1 MKADPTPPWSY
12 IAKLIVLGDSGK
24 SSLTVRLCEGRFSP
38 THDVTIGVE
47 FGSRIVPVGPPANA
61 YLDIGQPAASAAKAP
76 AETQAE
82 IPTAKAVDASTGV
95 HQKKMKLSLWDTA
108 GQETYKSITRSYFRG
123 ASGALLVFDITRRS
137 SFDSVTTWLNDLRQI
152 AEDGIV
158 VILVGN
164 KSDLAAEDSD
174 IAGARP
180 RAVSREEAEAWCRR
194 ENVVKYVETS
204 AKSGQGVERAFLEVA
219 ERIYQNIEAGKYDLK
234 DRRSGVKEYGL
245 SSGRDGAAGPKTVNL
260 TIGYGTGTAWFKRS
274 PEAPFDDACVEGVKT
289 AIKVGYT
296 HLDNAEVYNTEAEA
310 GKAIKESNV
319 DRDKLFVTTKVI
331 VNISDIPG
339 AIDKSLQKLGLD
351 YVDLYLIHA
360 PFFAEGDEKKLQD
373 AWAKLEQV
381 QADGKAKSIGVS
393 NFLQPH
399 IEAILKTSR
408 VRPAIN
414 QIEFHPYLQHGN
426 LVPYLKSQNIRISAY
441 SPLLPLTKA
450 KGGPLDPYLETL
462 AKKYGVGPGEILLRW
477 ALEQDVIPITTSN
490 KEQRLSDILRI
501 FAFSLTP
508 HEVEEIKK
516 IGSTHHFRGYWNHI
530 FDKDD
535 RS

>member
-12 IAKLIVLGDSGK
+12 IAKLIVLGDSATGK

-38 THDVTIGVE
+38 SHDVTIGVE

-61 YLDIGQPAASAAKAP
+61 YLDIGQPAASVSNAAAHTPVETPAVKAADP
-76 AETQAE
+76 SNSGQ
-82 IPTAKAVDASTGV
+82 
-95 HQKKMKLSLWDTA
+95 QKKMKLSLWDTA

-152 AEDGIV
+152 AEEGIV

-174 IAGARP
+174 APGARP

-234 DRRSGVKEYGL
+234 DRRSGVKAYGL
-245 SSGRDGAAGPKTVNL
+245 SSGRDGAAGPKT
-260 TIGYGTGTAWFKRS
+260 IGYGTGTAWFKRS
-274 PEAPFDDACVEGVKT
+274 PDAPFDDACVEGVRT

-296 HLDNAEVYNTEAEA
+296 HLDNAEVYNTEEEM

-331 VNISDIPG
+331 RDISDIP
-339 AIDKSLQKLGLD
+339 AALDKSLKKLGLD

-373 AWAKLEQV
+373 AWAKMEQV
-381 QADGKAKSIGVS
+381 LAEGKTRSIGVS

-426 LVPYLKSQNIRISAY
+426 LIPYLKSQNIRVSAY
-441 SPLLPLTKA
+441 SPLLPITKA
-450 KGGPLDPYLETL
+450 KGGPLDSYLETL

-477 ALEQDVIPITTSN
+477 ALDQDVIPITTSN
-490 KEQRLSDILRI
+490 KEQRLSDILRV
-501 FAFSLTP
+501 FTFSLTP
-508 HEVEEIKK
+508 KEVEEIKT
-516 IGSTHHFRGYWNHI
+516 IGSTHHFRGYWTHV